1 MTAIYVNGVKTSC
14 MAIGGGG
21 SSIVEKRY
29 ARFTSLY
36 SVALPDKFALNGYV
50 SSNWN
55 LLPKIVL
62 KIFATE
68 YKENGRYMGN
78 YSSADRSGFFEY
90 NNKFYGS
97 YGSSTRALADWSA
110 GEHTYI
116 ENDDDGYITLDGVQN
131 RIYSTQ
137 SQSAKRFIG
146 PTNRNELT
154 SALAPDEIEAGR
166 SQVCLGYFMNLK
178 IYNKTNNNELVWD
191 LVPAEFNGMACFYE
205 KVEDKVYFVP
215 ELMVTDTTPTIPT
228 T

>member
-1 MTAIYVNGVKTSC
+1 
-14 MAIGGGG
+14 MAWFKCVGPVEGG

-36 SVALPDKFALNGYV
+36 SAALPDKFALNGY
-50 SSNWN
+50 SSGGWN
-55 LLPKIVL
+55 VLPKIVL

-68 YKENGRYMGN
+68 YKEDGRYMGN
-78 YSSADRSGFFEY
+78 YSSTDRSGFFES

-97 YGSSTRALADWSA
+97 YGSSTRALADWSS

-131 RIYSTQ
+131 RLYSTQ
-137 SQSAKRFIG
+137 SQSANRFIG
-146 PTNRNELT
+146 PTNRNEMAV
-154 SALAPDEIEAGR
+154 ALAPDEIEAGR

-178 IYNKTNNNELVWD
+178 IYDKNNNNELVFD
-191 LVPAEFNGMACFYE
+191 LVPAEFNGEPCLYD
-205 KVEDKVYFVP
+205 KVEDQLYFVP
-215 ELMVTDTTPTIPT
+215 ELIVTDTTPTIPT